1 MNEPLDLKRFVQ
13 RKFRFTR
20 ASPPSI
26 TLRTMASR
34 PFGVRGAFRTVVNA
48 GGQLTA
54 RTIYDLVGGLGSAIS
69 VPVMVAIRVSTPSCS
84 A

>member
-1 MNEPLDLKRFVQ
+1 MNDPLDLKRFVQ

-34 PFGVRGAFRTVVNA
+34 PFGVRRRILMGVHSVLPLESEALATSASPVREW
-48 GGQLTA
+48 
-54 RTIYDLVGGLGSAIS
+54 TIS
-69 VPVMVAIRVSTPSCS
+69 
-84 A
+84 

>member
-34 PFGVRGAFRTVVNA
+34 PFGVSGAF
-48 GGQLTA
+48 
-54 RTIYDLVGGLGSAIS
+54 
-69 VPVMVAIRVSTPSCS
+69 
-84 A
+84 

>member
-1 MNEPLDLKRFVQ
+1 MNDPLDLKRFVQ

-34 PFGVRGAFRTVVNA
+34 PFGVRGAF
-48 GGQLTA
+48 LW
-54 RTIYDLVGGLGSAIS
+54 
-69 VPVMVAIRVSTPSCS
+69 VSLRFSPWNLKL
-84 A
+84 